1 MKPKKLK
8 EGSTKYNKPMVEE
21 VEKRILEVSV
31 AEKSGSFESRRERD
45 ILTEALG
52 NLKHHGRVRGVSS
65 RKS

>member
-31 AEKSGSFESRRERD
+31 AEKSGSFEPRQERD
-45 ILTEALG
+45 VLTDTLG
-52 NLKHHGRVRGVSS
+52 NPEHHSRVRGVSS
-65 RKS
+65 R